1 MLNVV
6 VKGLA
11 YDETGSP
18 IILLSDDNGEKILP
32 IWVGMLEAH
41 SITSA
46 LGTYD
51 TSRPLTHDLMLNLC
65 NSMGVSVSKVVISDL
80 RDDTFFAELHL
91 LKENKNLLLDAR
103 PSDAI
108 ALAVRTGVPIF
119 VDAEVADQML
129 KIQELIDEE
138 AVQKLEKVT
147 NDIVKDYKKSLH

>member
-18 IILLSDDNGEKILP
+18 IILLTDDNGERVLP

-41 SITSA
+41 SIASA
-46 LGTYD
+46 LGAYD
-51 TSRPLTHDLMLNLC
+51 VSRPLTHDLMLNLC
-65 NSMGVSVSKVVISDL
+65 NSMGISISKVVISDL
-80 RDDTFFAELHL
+80 KDNTFFAELHL
-91 LKENKNLLLDAR
+91 LKESEKLLLDAR

-119 VDAEVADQML
+119 LTGNVVDQML

-138 AVQKLEKVT
+138 AAQKLEEITSDVLKE
-147 NDIVKDYKKSLH
+147 YKKTLH